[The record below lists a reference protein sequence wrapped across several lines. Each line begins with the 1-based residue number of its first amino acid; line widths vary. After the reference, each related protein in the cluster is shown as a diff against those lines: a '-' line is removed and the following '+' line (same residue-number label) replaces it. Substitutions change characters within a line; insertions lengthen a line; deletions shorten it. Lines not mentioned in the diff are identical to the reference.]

1 MSLFNP
7 DTPLDIKALKLNF
20 DQLIIE
26 LRSIEIDICRMR
38 LGLQAGD
45 MMLFFDSDCIIK
57 SNSNTA
63 TYSQDRPPS
72 IISTTTD
79 SIYSSLFDEESIIS
93 SVFISSAT
101 SSIVSYPSWTSSMDT
116 LVTHTSEDSSA
127 SHFNPFLTLQEVE
140 GLFPYYFH

>member
-1 MSLFNP
+1 MSVTSFN
-7 DTPLDIKALKLNF
+7 IKALKLNF
-20 DQLIIE
+20 DQLILE

-45 MMLFFDSDCIIK
+45 MMLYFDSDCIIE

-101 SSIVSYPSWTSSMDT
+101 SSIISYPSWTSSMDT
-116 LVTHTSEDSSA
+116 LISGNYSIASSYDLIA
-127 SHFNPFLTLQEVE
+127 ELEERARTLD
-140 GLFPYYFH
+140 YYYLPRS